1 MTAKEAIYTAKAPEV
16 IGPYSQAIKIGN
28 MLFLSGQ
35 IPFNPATKQ
44 LVTEGIEAETQ
55 QVFNNLQAVA
65 NAAGGNLNN
74 IVKLTIFLTDLTHF
88 PIVNNVMAQYFA
100 EPYPAR
106 STIEVAGLPK
116 GVAIEIEAIL
126 VL

>member
-28 MLFLSGQ
+28 MVFLSGQ
-35 IPFNPATKQ
+35 IPFNPETKQ
-44 LVTEGIEAETQ
+44 LVSDGIEAETQ

-65 NAAGGNLNN
+65 KAAGGDLNN
-74 IVKLTIFLTDLTHF
+74 IAKLTIFLTDLTHF
-88 PIVNNVMAQYFA
+88 PIVNNVMAQYFT

-126 VL
+126 ML